1 MDSKTKWPEGWI
13 NSDDP
18 IDGIPR
24 GKMYGIY
31 GSCRNTGISTTLI
44 DIAKKWLEQ
53 GKRVYFMNTELAFDN
68 FEERLKQLTKLNSVC
83 SKIPTPKEVEKS
95 ILAACEHT
103 TKLIDEAEAEIKRVD
118 EINARVEAEAK
129 ATNGM
134 VIRGKDGRP
143 IDGYTIIEMLI
154 IFAIIFMIGMI
165 VWGRH
170 HG

>member
-1 MDSKTKWPEGWI
+1 
-13 NSDDP
+13 
-18 IDGIPR
+18 
-24 GKMYGIY
+24 MYGFY
-31 GSCRNTGISTTLI
+31 GENLPKTSFLMEMVKE
-44 DIAKKWLEQ
+44 AQKQ
-53 GKRVYFMNTELAFDN
+53 GKAIIYMDTEMSFDSFSN
-68 FEERLKQLTKLNSVC
+68 RLKKLTNVDSVC
-83 SKIPTPKEVEKS
+83 GAKNPTPEEVEKS